1 MHLPGST
8 ALSKFGSSLTL
19 KIFSICFTATHLP
32 LLALVAY
39 LTIGYRAAAMPILVT
54 ALLATLLGTALCLL
68 SVWLLLRPL
77 ETVTK
82 TVQAYRET
90 GAVSTIRSQRRD
102 EIGVVV
108 NAVSTLIA
116 ELHATLSQ
124 LRRQATTDVLTGLG
138 NRRWLRDI
146 GTSEV
151 QRAQRENE
159 AVCVIVFDL
168 DHFKAINDEHGHEV
182 GDQVLTVTG
191 AIIQHN
197 MRPYDIAARIGGE
210 EFCILLPRTEAS
222 QAVAVAE
229 RLRLELSSRSVGPV
243 PCGRITA
250 SFGVYCGD
258 PVSETLKCMMMAAD
272 RKLYAAKNSGR
283 NAVHWDVAKPFEDL
297 AVRQ

>member
-1 MHLPGST
+1 MRLPRSA
-8 ALSKFGSSLTL
+8 ALKKFGSSLTL
-19 KIFSICFTATHLP
+19 KIFSICFLATHLP
-32 LLALVAY
+32 LLALIAY
-39 LTIGYRAAAMPILVT
+39 LLTGYEAAAMPILAT
-54 ALLATLLGTALCLL
+54 ALLATLLGTGLCFL

-77 ETVTK
+77 EAVTK

-146 GTSEV
+146 GTSEL
-151 QRAQRENE
+151 QRAERENE
-159 AVCVIVFDL
+159 PLCVIVFDL
-168 DHFKAINDEHGHEV
+168 DHFKTINDEHGHEV

-210 EFCILLPRTEAS
+210 EFCILLPRTDTA
-222 QAVAVAE
+222 QAIAIAE
-229 RLRLELSSRSVGPV
+229 RLRRELATRAVGPV
-243 PCGRITA
+243 PAGRITA

-258 PVSETLKCMMMAAD
+258 PTTETLKTMMMAAD
-272 RKLYAAKNSGR
+272 RKLYAAKNGGR
-283 NAVHWDVAKPFEDL
+283 NAVHWDTARPVAEV